1 LSCSQSQKRYIGL
14 TLTIK
19 CNLSIFLLPVFICL
33 YVFNL
38 NQSDNNAQKD
48 ILVTC

>member
-1 LSCSQSQKRYIGL
+1 MSCYQSQKRYIGL

-19 CNLSIFLLPVFICL
+19 CNLSILLLPVFICL
-33 YVFNL
+33 YIFIL
-38 NQSDNNAQKD
+38 NHSNNNAQKD